1 MSIDLMSVAADA
13 VEMAKKA
20 GATAA
25 DAMAISAVDHSVSLR
40 HGAIEELEQSESHD
54 VGLRVFVGQCSGLIA
69 GSVLTREGLQR
80 MVDRAIAM
88 AKLAPPDEFA
98 GLASPDQL
106 ARDLPD
112 LDLYSEKQLTADELQ
127 SLARRAEDAALGVK
141 GVTKSNGA
149 SASQSKREIAMV
161 ASNGFA
167 RAWKRSSFGTGVSA
181 VGGEGTAMERD
192 YDGHGANHFEDMESP
207 EEIGKRAGER
217 TAKKLNPS
225 KVDSQTVPVLF
236 DRRISTS
243 LIGHFLGAITGS
255 SIARGTSFLKD
266 EMGKLVFNDRV
277 TIIDDPHRLRG
288 AGSRPVD
295 GEGLPTHLMNIIDKG
310 VLTSWIMDLRAARQL
325 KLKPTGHGSRGL
337 SSQPSASTSNVHMLA
352 GTRTPDEM
360 MKAMGTG
367 FLVTEFIGSSINGV
381 TGDYSRGASG
391 FWIENGEIAY
401 PVSEVT
407 VAGNLKDMFKAL
419 EPASDLQ
426 FRGSFNAPSC
436 FLGEMT
442 LAGR

>member
-1 MSIDLMSVAADA
+1 MSIDLMTVAADA
-13 VEMAKKA
+13 VEMAKMA

-25 DAMAISAVDHSVSLR
+25 DAMAISAVDQSVSLR
-40 HGAIEELEQSESHD
+40 HGVIEELEQSESQD
-54 VGLRVFVGQCSGLIA
+54 VGLRVFVGQSSGLIS
-69 GSVLTREGLQR
+69 GSVLTRDGLQR

-88 AKLAPPDEFA
+88 AKLSPPDEHA

-106 ARDLPD
+106 ARDLPE
-112 LDLYSEKQLTADELQ
+112 LDLYSERHLSAEDIQN
-127 SLARRAEDAALGVK
+127 LARRAEDAALAIK
-141 GVTKSNGA
+141 GVSKSNGA
-149 SASQSKREIAMV
+149 SASQSRREIAMV

-167 RAWKRSSFGTGVSA
+167 RAWKRSSFGTGVSVVA
-181 VGGEGTAMERD
+181 GEGTAMERD

-207 EEIGKRAGER
+207 EDIGTRAGER
-217 TAKKLNPS
+217 TVKKLNPR
-225 KVDSQTVPVLF
+225 KVNSQTVPVLF

-243 LIGHFLGAITGS
+243 LIGHFLGAISGS
-255 SIARGTSFLKD
+255 AIARGTSFLKT
-266 EMGKLVFNDRV
+266 EMGKLVFNANV

-295 GEGLPTHLMNIIDKG
+295 GEGLPTHMMNLIDKG
-310 VLTSWIMDLRAARQL
+310 MLTTWIMDLRASRQL
-325 KLKPTGHGSRGL
+325 GLKPTGHGSRGL
-337 SSQPSASTSNVHMLA
+337 SSQPSASTSNVHMTA
-352 GTRTPDEM
+352 GTRSPEQMIKDI
-360 MKAMGTG
+360 GTG

-426 FRGSFNAPSC
+426 FRGSVDAPTC

>member
-1 MSIDLMSVAADA
+1 MSIDLMTVAADA
-13 VEMAKKA
+13 VEMAKMA

-25 DAMAISAVDHSVSLR
+25 DAMAISAVDQSVSLR
-40 HGAIEELEQSESHD
+40 HGVIEELEQSESQD
-54 VGLRVFVGQCSGLIA
+54 VGLRVFVGQSSGLIS
-69 GSVLTREGLQR
+69 GSVLTRDGLQR
-80 MVDRAIAM
+80 MVERAIAM
-88 AKLAPPDEFA
+88 AKLSPPDEHA

-106 ARDLPD
+106 ARDLPE
-112 LDLYSEKQLTADELQ
+112 LDLYSERHLSAEDIQN
-127 SLARRAEDAALGVK
+127 LARRAEDAALAIK
-141 GVTKSNGA
+141 GVSKSNGA
-149 SASQSKREIAMV
+149 SASQSRREIAMV

-167 RAWKRSSFGTGVSA
+167 RAWKRSSFGTGVSVVA
-181 VGGEGTAMERD
+181 GEGTAMERD

-207 EEIGKRAGER
+207 EEIGTRAGER
-217 TAKKLNPS
+217 TVKKLNPR
-225 KVDSQTVPVLF
+225 KVNSQTVPVLF

-243 LIGHFLGAITGS
+243 LIGHFLGAISGS
-255 SIARGTSFLKD
+255 AIARGTSFLKD
-266 EMGKLVFNDRV
+266 EMGKRVFDENI

-295 GEGLPTHLMNIIDKG
+295 GEGLPTHMMNLIDKG
-310 VLTSWIMDLRAARQL
+310 MLTTWIMDLRASRQL
-325 KLKPTGHGSRGL
+325 GLKPTGHGSRGL
-337 SSQPSASTSNVHMLA
+337 SSQPSASTSNVHMTA
-352 GTRTPDEM
+352 GTRSPEQMIKDI
-360 MKAMGTG
+360 GTG

-426 FRGSFNAPSC
+426 FRGSVNAPTC

>member
-13 VEMAKKA
+13 VDLAKKA

-25 DAMAISAVDHSVSLR
+25 DALAISAMDHSVSLR
-40 HGAIEELEQSESHD
+40 HGIIEELEQSESQD
-54 VGLRVFVGQCSGLIA
+54 VGLRVFVGQSSGLIS
-69 GSVLTREGLQR
+69 GSVLNREGLQR

-98 GLASPDQL
+98 GLATPDQL
-106 ARDLPD
+106 ARNLPD
-112 LDLYSEKQLTADELQ
+112 LDLYSEKHLTAEDIQ
-127 SLARRAEDAALGVK
+127 NLARRAEDAALAVK
-141 GVTKSNGA
+141 GVSKSNGA
-149 SASQSKREIAMV
+149 SASQSKREVAMV
-161 ASNGFA
+161 ASNGFS
-167 RAWKRSSFGTGVSA
+167 RAWKRSSFGIGVSVIA
-181 VGGEGTAMERD
+181 GDGTDMERD

-207 EEIGKRAGER
+207 EEIGTRAGER
-217 TAKKLNPS
+217 TVRKRNPR
-225 KVDSQTVPVLF
+225 KVASQTVPVLF

-243 LIGHFLGAITGS
+243 LIGHMLGAISGT

-266 EMGKLVFNDRV
+266 EMGKMVFSTGV

-288 AGSRPVD
+288 PGSRPVD
-295 GEGLPTHLMNIIDKG
+295 GEGLPTQKMNLIDKG
-310 VLTSWIMDLRAARQL
+310 LLTTWLLDLRSARQL
-325 KLKPTGHGSRGL
+325 GLKPTGHGSRGL
-337 SSQPSASTSNVHMLA
+337 SSQPSPSTSNVHMLA
-352 GTRTPDEM
+352 GTRTPDAII
-360 MKAMGTG
+360 KDFGRG

-391 FWIENGEIAY
+391 FWIENGEVAY

-426 FRGSFNAPSC
+426 FRGSVNAPSC

-442 LAGR
+442 LAGK